1 MKDIECKADF
11 VALKAGNW
19 KTSRILYKWFSQGFV
34 ELTSA
39 LASEIMGVFCR
50 LDAMIRCSIIIE
62 GLSAGF
68 FRDLGPHG
76 MTDAHIIAA
85 AASRF
90 FGHVLPKVRERWV
103 DRLTRLP
110 WTTEELKQRMK
121 IRYRLDERRAIEL
134 LSTLGSTASTISIIL
149 RLTRGVIK
157 TALKKL
163 QTRRRR
169 QVILA
174 GILCATRF
182 KSFASRGE
190 LLSIKCASKCGGSD
204 SFEHSLNCYK
214 IHPPYEKEDPEKWT
228 RFFRDM
234 ARRTA
239 KNCPYVPIPL
249 EFPRG
254 EEGKISLDESGPSNS
269 KCDTHES
276 EEELS
281 FDGLSSPIP
290 DEGHN

>member
-1 MKDIECKADF
+1 
-11 VALKAGNW
+11 
-19 KTSRILYKWFSQGFV
+19 
-34 ELTSA
+34 
-39 LASEIMGVFCR
+39 
-50 LDAMIRCSIIIE
+50 
-62 GLSAGF
+62 
-68 FRDLGPHG
+68 
-76 MTDAHIIAA
+76 
-85 AASRF
+85 
-90 FGHVLPKVRERWV
+90 
-103 DRLTRLP
+103 
-110 WTTEELKQRMK
+110 MK

-163 QTRRRR
+163 QTSRRR

-182 KSFASRGE
+182 KSFASHGE
-190 LLSIKCASKCGGSD
+190 LLSIKCARKYGGSD
-204 SFEHSLNCYK
+204 SFEHLPDCYEL
-214 IHPPYEKEDPEKWT
+214 HPPYEKEDPEKWT
-228 RFFRDM
+228 RFLRDM

-276 EEELS
+276 EEELI

-290 DEGHN
+290 DEGNN